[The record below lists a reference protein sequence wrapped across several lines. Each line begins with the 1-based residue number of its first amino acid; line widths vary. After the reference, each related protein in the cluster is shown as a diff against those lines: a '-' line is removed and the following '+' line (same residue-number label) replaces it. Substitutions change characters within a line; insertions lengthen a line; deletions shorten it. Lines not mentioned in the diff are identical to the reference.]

1 MGMSIK
7 VAMISLGC
15 PKNQVEAEHML
26 ALLAD
31 AGCELVGDASEAQ
44 VAVVNTCGFIDSAK
58 QEAIDSIL
66 EMAALKQQGL
76 CGIVVTGC
84 LAERYRQQIRQQMPE
99 VDVVLGGGS
108 VGDIVEAVQQA
119 AQGKSF
125 ERYADIEKAPLG
137 GDRLLTTPFYTAYLK
152 LGDGCDNFCTYCAI
166 PLIRGRLRSRPL
178 EELVQEAQALAQSG
192 VRELV
197 LVAQDTTRYG
207 EDLYGE
213 NRFCDLLRELE
224 RVEGIAWIRILYA
237 YPDRI
242 SDELLE
248 LMAKSEKILPYI
260 DLPLQHANDTILSAM
275 NRRGSR
281 ADIEAVLAKIRKTLP
296 HACVRTTF
304 ICGFPGETPEQF
316 EQLCDFVAQ
325 QRFERMG
332 CFAYSAE
339 EGTPAADFPNQVD
352 EAEKQRRTELLMT
365 LQNTISTQLNQEMV
379 GKTLPVLVEEY
390 DEELGRYAG
399 RSYRDAPEVD
409 GRVYFTSGQTHEEGC
424 FVDVTVTAADDYDL
438 YGKAAE

>member
-1 MGMSIK
+1 MSIK

-224 RVEGIAWIRILYA
+224 RVEGIVWIRILYA

-260 DLPLQHANDTILSAM
+260 DLPLQHANDAILSAM

-304 ICGFPGETPEQF
+304 ICGFPGETAEQF
-316 EQLCDFVAQ
+316 
-325 QRFERMG
+325 
-332 CFAYSAE
+332 
-339 EGTPAADFPNQVD
+339 
-352 EAEKQRRTELLMT
+352 
-365 LQNTISTQLNQEMV
+365 
-379 GKTLPVLVEEY
+379 
-390 DEELGRYAG
+390 
-399 RSYRDAPEVD
+399 
-409 GRVYFTSGQTHEEGC
+409 
-424 FVDVTVTAADDYDL
+424 
-438 YGKAAE
+438 

>member
-1 MGMSIK
+1 MSIK

-178 EELVQEAQALAQSG
+178 EELVQEAQAEKDRMLSNAKAEAAQEIQRLESEKQAAQQKLAM
-192 VRELV
+192 
-197 LVAQDTTRYG
+197 AQ
-207 EDLYGE
+207 EKLAE
-213 NRFCDLLRELE
+213 F
-224 RVEGIAWIRILYA
+224 IR
-237 YPDRI
+237 R
-242 SDELLE
+242 SDELCQAQSAFLQTLPELE
-248 LMAKSEKILPYI
+248 LVPAAAETAEKPDAVVGAIEQDILTQYDAAP
-260 DLPLQHANDTILSAM
+260 D
-275 NRRGSR
+275 
-281 ADIEAVLAKIRKTLP
+281 EK
-296 HACVRTTF
+296 
-304 ICGFPGETPEQF
+304 
-316 EQLCDFVAQ
+316 
-325 QRFERMG
+325 
-332 CFAYSAE
+332 AE
-339 EGTPAADFPNQVD
+339 EMKPAVTDEPTIQFPPVNDNAVPTDFKLSLD
-352 EAEKQRRTELLMT
+352 ELKFGR
-365 LQNTISTQLNQEMV
+365 NYNG
-379 GKTLPVLVEEY
+379 GK
-390 DEELGRYAG
+390 
-399 RSYRDAPEVD
+399 
-409 GRVYFTSGQTHEEGC
+409 
-424 FVDVTVTAADDYDL
+424 
-438 YGKAAE
+438 